1 MDDFDTY
8 KTVLDS
14 RYSSNEMK
22 HLFSRRSRHFVWRK
36 LWLMLA
42 EAEKE
47 LGIDAI
53 TDDALRQM
61 REHLNVT
68 NDDFGVVA
76 VEEKRRKHDVMA
88 HVHAFGIVCSL
99 SWRLPLG

>member
-14 RYSSNEMK
+14 RYASNEMK

-61 REHLNVT
+61 REHLVVT

-88 HVHAFGIVCSL
+88 HVHAFGIVCFSN
-99 SWRLPLG
+99 SPRP